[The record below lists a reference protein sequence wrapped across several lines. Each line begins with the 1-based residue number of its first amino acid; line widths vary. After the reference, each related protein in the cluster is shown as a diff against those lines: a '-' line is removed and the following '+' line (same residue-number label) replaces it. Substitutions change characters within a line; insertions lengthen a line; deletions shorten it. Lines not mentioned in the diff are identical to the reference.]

1 MFQAY
6 LSTVWRS
13 PVDWVIIGVGLL
25 LIGFHVYGFWQR
37 WRARST
43 QFVQGLDNYRNRL
56 LSVTELLPM
65 LGLLGTVLSLMS
77 TFQSFQVA
85 AQGDMPDATAVVSAF
100 APAMS
105 TTISGLI
112 MAILNLLLNV
122 ALGILAPDVEG

>member
-1 MFQAY
+1 
-6 LSTVWRS
+6 
-13 PVDWVIIGVGLL
+13 
-25 LIGFHVYGFWQR
+25 
-37 WRARST
+37 
-43 QFVQGLDNYRNRL
+43 
-56 LSVTELLPM
+56 
-65 LGLLGTVLSLMS
+65 MS

-85 AQGDMPDATAVVSAF
+85 TQGDMPDASVVVSAF

>member
-6 LSTVWRS
+6 LSTVRGS
-13 PVDWVIIGVGLL
+13 PLDWVIMVVGLL
-25 LIGFHVYGFWQR
+25 LIGLHVYGFWQR

-43 QFVQGLDNYRNRL
+43 HFVQHLDDFRNRL
-56 LSVTELLPM
+56 LSLTELLPM
-65 LGLLGTVLSLMS
+65 LGLLGTVLGLMS

-85 AQGDMPDATAVVSAF
+85 TQGDMPDASVVVSAF